1 MSNAHKSHTFFYLFL
16 YKEIVMGIADEFE
29 ALQRKEFLKNKE
41 IADKAFEKGDY
52 DTARK
57 AFTAAAN
64 AAKKIGEATSGKL
77 SKEKWQQLAKNYF
90 IVSVQLNKGIIPEKE
105 KPTEYLKQKQ
115 VVSSGNNETGG
126 EGGEKE
132 ENFEK
137 YIENNLLTTS
147 SVTWQDIAGLD
158 NTKNTIKESVVMSL
172 IQGKPEAIKPWK
184 GILLFGPPGTGKTL
198 LAAATAGSLK
208 ASFFNVKVSQILS
221 KYFGESSKLV
231 TALYNVARKK
241 SPSIIFLDEFDS
253 IALSRAGD
261 ISESSRR
268 VLSTLLSE
276 LDGLQDKKS
285 SNYILT
291 MAATNTPWDLDVA
304 VLSRFQKRIY
314 VPLPDMEAA
323 REMIKLNTNKKGI
336 EFQGDLQEIAKE
348 CVSKMFAGRDITTLC
363 NEAIWNMVREQNI
376 GLSQLADKPLDAI
389 TQFKLKVRKLD
400 KSDFRKSFETIESAV
415 KERDVLQHE
424 AWAHE
429 YGGYEPDKKNL
440 PMVRELKE
448 NGRSGEK
455 SKEDILRPL
464 TERLPSLLKDSDVLP
479 EVLSAVF
486 NIADEIARE
495 GREGKHVGTAF
506 VIGDSENV
514 MKHSKQLILNPFSGH
529 PAQERM
535 ITLSDLKD
543 NIKELAQL
551 DGVFVVRGDGLMEAA
566 ARYLTVDSR
575 NVSLPKGFGT
585 RHSSVAAITM
595 VTNSIGVVVSQSGGG
610 IRIIK
615 KGKIEVKV

>member
-1 MSNAHKSHTFFYLFL
+1 
-16 YKEIVMGIADEFE
+16 MGIADEFE
-29 ALQRKEFLKNKE
+29 AVQRKEFLKNKE

-52 DTARK
+52 DTAKK

-64 AAKKIGEATSGKL
+64 AAKRISEAVSGKQ

-90 IVSVQLNKGIIPEKE
+90 VASEQLNKGIIPEKE
-105 KPTEYLKQKQ
+105 KPKEYVKQPTTTSKP
-115 VVSSGNNETGG
+115 GETTG
-126 EGGEKE
+126 EGDEKE

-137 YIENNLLTTS
+137 YIEDTLITS
-147 SVTWQDIAGLD
+147 STVTWQDIAGLE
-158 NTKNTIKESVVMSL
+158 NTKDVIKESVVLS
-172 IQGKPEAIKPWK
+172 IIEGKPEAIKPWK

-208 ASFFNVKVSQILS
+208 ATFFNVKVSQILS

-253 IALSRAGD
+253 IAMSRSGD

-285 SNYILT
+285 TNYILT
-291 MAATNTPWDLDVA
+291 MAATNTPWDLDAA

-314 VPLPDMEAA
+314 VPLPDLEAVK
-323 REMIKLNTNKKGI
+323 EMIKLNTHKKGI
-336 EFQGDLQEIAKE
+336 EFQGDLQEIAQD
-348 CVSKMFAGRDITTLC
+348 CVSKLFAGRDVTTLC
-363 NEAIWNMVREQNI
+363 NEAIWNMVREQNA

-389 TQFKLKVRKLD
+389 KQFKLKVRPLNKLD
-400 KSDFRKSFETIESAV
+400 FQKSFDAIESAV
-415 KERDVLQHE
+415 KEHDVLKHE
-424 AWAHE
+424 AWAQE
-429 YGGYEPDKKNL
+429 YGGYEPDKKKQHR
-440 PMVRELKE
+440 VSDLKE
-448 NGRSGEK
+448 QSREK
-455 SKEDILRPL
+455 SRDEILKPIIDKLPYLLEGSDI
-464 TERLPSLLKDSDVLP
+464 KP
-479 EVLSAVF
+479 EVFGAAF
-486 NIADEIARE
+486 NIAVEIARE
-495 GREGKHVGTAF
+495 GREGKYVGTAF

-514 MKHSKQLILNPFSGH
+514 MKNSRQLILNPFAGH
-529 PAQERM
+529 PPGERM
-535 ITLSDLKD
+535 ITLPDLKD

-566 ARYLTVDSR
+566 GRHLTANASG
-575 NVSLPKGFGT
+575 VSLPKGFGT

-595 VTNSIGVVVSQSGGG
+595 VTKAIGIVVSQSGGG
-610 IRIIK
+610 IRVIK
-615 KGKIEVKV
+615 RGRIEAKV